1 MKKKFTGIFTSILA
15 LSMAAFFVACG
26 DGSGDDRSSGTDNT
40 VYTVTAEDSDYYDVG
55 GQTTQA
61 TAGTEAYVII
71 EPEYAAVSIEKVF
84 FNGQECT
91 ESSTEENKY
100 TFTMPAENVEI
111 TVNLK
116 WKDVSTDNFLTWNNE
131 NPVEFEIFAEPAE
144 DYFPSWD
151 DGELTADVSQAPSQ
165 SGGFFSAHDE
175 KAFSLNKNVIPDE
188 ALSVSVTNA
197 HMSTNAVA
205 FVVHIDRTKIKE
217 GTAQIVLRVENG
229 HKFEDAAVLVCT
241 VTIVAAQTE

>member
-1 MKKKFTGIFTSILA
+1 MKKKFTGILTSILA

-55 GQTTQA
+55 GQTTKA

-131 NPVEFEIFAEPAE
+131 NLAKFEIFAEPAE

-151 DGELTADVSQAPSQ
+151 DGKLTADVSKAPSS
-165 SGGFFSAHDE
+165 SGGFFLHTTRKRFRLIKTS
-175 KAFSLNKNVIPDE
+175 FPTRRCPC
-188 ALSVSVTNA
+188 LSP
-197 HMSTNAVA
+197 M
-205 FVVHIDRTKIKE
+205 HI
-217 GTAQIVLRVENG
+217 
-229 HKFEDAAVLVCT
+229 
-241 VTIVAAQTE
+241 

>member
-1 MKKKFTGIFTSILA
+1 MKKKFTGILTSILA

-91 ESSTEENKY
+91 ESSTEEIN
-100 TFTMPAENVEI
+100 TLSPCR
-111 TVNLK
+111 LK
-116 WKDVSTDNFLTWNNE
+116 
-131 NPVEFEIFAEPAE
+131 
-144 DYFPSWD
+144 
-151 DGELTADVSQAPSQ
+151 
-165 SGGFFSAHDE
+165 
-175 KAFSLNKNVIPDE
+175 
-188 ALSVSVTNA
+188 
-197 HMSTNAVA
+197 M
-205 FVVHIDRTKIKE
+205 
-217 GTAQIVLRVENG
+217 
-229 HKFEDAAVLVCT
+229 
-241 VTIVAAQTE
+241 

>member
-1 MKKKFTGIFTSILA
+1 M
-15 LSMAAFFVACG
+15 
-26 DGSGDDRSSGTDNT
+26 
-40 VYTVTAEDSDYYDVG
+40 G

-131 NPVEFEIFAEPAE
+131 NPVEI
-144 DYFPSWD
+144 
-151 DGELTADVSQAPSQ
+151 
-165 SGGFFSAHDE
+165 
-175 KAFSLNKNVIPDE
+175 
-188 ALSVSVTNA
+188 
-197 HMSTNAVA
+197 
-205 FVVHIDRTKIKE
+205 
-217 GTAQIVLRVENG
+217 
-229 HKFEDAAVLVCT
+229 
-241 VTIVAAQTE
+241 